1 MSREIENTKRPNFN
15 KSKTYLVP
23 LLSEVLD
30 LNIKFLPYLIHI
42 YLMKIMNMKIVYL
55 YYTNSI
61 LKILNSLNMNTN
73 LQIMNCL

>member
-30 LNIKFLPYLIHI
+30 LSNSYHILSIHI